1 MHSNIEF
8 NILGMGFELKTYPL
22 FIIISMIIGF
32 ILSLYSLKKSKFKIG
47 FIIKVYLG
55 ICITFL
61 IGARVLNYI
70 LKFEDYQKLGISIW
84 KFQFGYFS
92 LYGGIIFSTIFL
104 IVYLKFKKISILAF
118 LDKLIIPFLISFF
131 VMKWGCFLNGCCYGK
146 SYTDIFATSLPLVE
160 LEKYNELKNT
170 ITFMPKIPLTVYP
183 TQLMEGFGALFI
195 GGILYYRI
203 KKKIYDK
210 REGILFLEGTVYF
223 TILRWIVFYFR
234 DLHYSK
240 VILNFVYP
248 VLYFFI
254 IIGCIF
260 FMRRRD

>member
-1 MHSNIEF
+1 MHSKIEF

-32 ILSLYSLKKSKFKIG
+32 VLSLYSLKKSSFKIG
-47 FIIKVYLG
+47 FIVKAYLG

-70 LKFEDYQKLGISIW
+70 LKFEDYQKLGISIL

-92 LYGGIIFSTIFL
+92 LYGGMILSTIFL
-104 IVYLKFKKISILAF
+104 VIYLKFSKISIWVF

-146 SYTDIFATSLPLVE
+146 SYTGIFATSLPLVE
-160 LEKYNELKNT
+160 LEKYNKLKNT
-170 ITFMPKIPLTVYP
+170 IAFMPQIPLTVYP
-183 TQLMEGFGALFI
+183 TQVMEGFGALLI
-195 GGILYYRI
+195 GGILAYRI
-203 KKKIYDK
+203 KKNIYDK
-210 REGILFLEGTVYF
+210 REGILFLKGALYF

-234 DLHYSK
+234 DLPYSK
-240 VILNFVYP
+240 VVLNFAYP
-248 VLYFFI
+248 LLYLFI
-254 IIGCIF
+254 ITGCIF
-260 FMRRRD
+260 FIKRRD